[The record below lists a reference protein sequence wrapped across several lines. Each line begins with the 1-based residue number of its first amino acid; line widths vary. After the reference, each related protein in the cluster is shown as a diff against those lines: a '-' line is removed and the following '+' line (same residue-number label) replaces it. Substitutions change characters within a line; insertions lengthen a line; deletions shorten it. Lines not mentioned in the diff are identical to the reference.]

1 MDYYKYIFSSKSTS
15 KKSPEPSFKHQTP
28 TTNYKRSRNIS
39 LDYKNLKIKPKFNF
53 SNKCEE
59 LWNAFD
65 KPTQVTHSKCSLY
78 SDRLLKKKH
87 ETSQDLLSRNNKSMK
102 DNRLPPI
109 RNIFKNIGHSFM
121 DAENDSD
128 EEFGVIVKNMYKF

>member
-1 MDYYKYIFSSKSTS
+1 MDYYKFLFSSKSTS
-15 KKSPEPSFKHQTP
+15 KKSSEKPYKHSTP
-28 TTNYKRSRNIS
+28 IITHKKSRNIS

-78 SDRLLKKKH
+78 SDRLLKNKH
-87 ETSQDLLSRNNKSMK
+87 QQSKDLLLRNNKSVK

-109 RNIFKNIGHSFM
+109 RNTFKNIGQSFI
-121 DAENDSD
+121 DFEADSD
-128 EEFGVIVKNMYKF
+128 DEYGIIVKNIYKF